1 MGLSSD
7 GHCLPLA
14 DLLHLPPPRAE
25 RAGLMTRVRFVDRAV
40 FTVSGV
46 NQKWGI
52 RKLRE
57 LPRSSVLMVQACWSL
72 SDDSP
77 EITPYSV
84 GSRRCSSASSLNRPC
99 GPALLG
105 GGGGGGALRLWTQ
118 AQLAGRRPFAS
129 CSVGAASACGF
140 PKGHV
145 VTRGD
150 GQDRWTPNTPK
161 PSPALPQTQVPPPT
175 ADRAELPQ
183 ISASNTSNNLS

>member
-46 NQKWGI
+46 NRKRGI

-84 GSRRCSSASSLNRPC
+84 GSRRCSSASSLNRPR
-99 GPALLG
+99 GPALPGEG
-105 GGGGGGALRLWTQ
+105 GRRCTAALDTGP
-118 AQLAGRRPFAS
+118 AGRKEVLRFLFRGSCLCMWFPQGTCGNKRGWAGPVDTKHTKTLPCSAANSGTSAHCRPRR
-129 CSVGAASACGF
+129 AASDFCLQ
-140 PKGHV
+140 H
-145 VTRGD
+145 
-150 GQDRWTPNTPK
+150 Q
-161 PSPALPQTQVPPPT
+161 Q
-175 ADRAELPQ
+175 
-183 ISASNTSNNLS
+183 

>member
-40 FTVSGV
+40 FPVSGV
-46 NQKWGI
+46 NRKWGI
-52 RKLRE
+52 RKSRE

-77 EITPYSV
+77 EVTPYSV

-105 GGGGGGALRLWTQ
+105 GGGA
-118 AQLAGRRPFAS
+118 
-129 CSVGAASACGF
+129 VHCGF
-140 PKGHV
+140 GHRPSWQEGGPSLPVPRELPLHV
-145 VTRGD
+145 V
-150 GQDRWTPNTPK
+150 
-161 PSPALPQTQVPPPT
+161 SPR
-175 ADRAELPQ
+175 DMW
-183 ISASNTSNNLS
+183 